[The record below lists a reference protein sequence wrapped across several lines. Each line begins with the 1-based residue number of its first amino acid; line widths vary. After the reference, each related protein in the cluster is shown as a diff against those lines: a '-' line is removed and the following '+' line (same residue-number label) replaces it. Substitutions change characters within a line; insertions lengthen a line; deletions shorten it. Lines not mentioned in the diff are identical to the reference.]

1 MSILNPLTWFR
12 SQPEQKSSA
21 VGGLISTYELGRP
34 VWTDHNYENLARETY
49 LMNPVGF
56 RCVKKIATSAASV
69 KWLLHDAN
77 GKEILGHPILT
88 LLQRPNPSLSGI
100 SFLEA
105 VYAYLLLSGNSYIE
119 SVGPNNKPPR
129 ELWNLRP
136 DRMMVI
142 PGAFGTPQGYEYL
155 VNGRTS
161 RFAVDPITARGPVLQ
176 IKEFNP
182 LNDWYGMSR
191 VIPAAKAVDRHN
203 AAAAHNTALLQNG
216 ARPSGA
222 LVFPPVKVGGMDGE
236 QSAPPEVIQAAEKRL
251 RDHHSGPANSGKPMV
266 LGGNVEWIQMGMTPL
281 EMDFEALKD
290 DAARDIC
297 IAWGVPHVLIV
308 KGSSTF
314 NNISEAKLEFYEDTV
329 IPTIDLV
336 ASELNNWLT
345 PQFGEGLVLSPDLDS
360 VSALEP
366 RRESKRQSTLGL
378 FEKGLLDSTEARE
391 ALQYGPRNKD
401 AVLGVDAPTLAA
413 LIAAIPE
420 VGMQPLARYMVSVGL
435 VPPSTTEEDL
445 LDAAN
450 DLLEDDD
457 VPPPP
462 TEEAE
467 DDADAV

>member
-12 SQPEQKSSA
+12 GQPEQKSSA
-21 VGGLISTYELGRP
+21 VGGLISTYDVGRP
-34 VWTDHNYENLARETY
+34 VWTDHKYENLARETY

-56 RCVKKIATSAASV
+56 RCVKKIATAAASV
-69 KWLLHDAN
+69 KWLLHDSS
-77 GKEILGHPILT
+77 GKEILEHPILT
-88 LLQRPNPSLSGI
+88 LLRRPNPSLSGV

-136 DRMMVI
+136 DRMMVV
-142 PGAFGTPQGYEYL
+142 PGAYGTPQGFEYL
-155 VNGRTS
+155 VNGRTL

-191 VIPAAKAVDRHN
+191 VIPAARAVDRHN

-251 RDHHSGPANSGKPMV
+251 REHHSGPSNSGKPMV
-266 LGGNVEWIQMGMTPL
+266 LGGNVSWIQMGMTPVD
-281 EMDFEALKD
+281 MDFDLLKD

-314 NNISEAKLEFYEDTV
+314 NNIAEAKLELYEDTV

-336 ASELNNWLT
+336 SSELNNWLT
-345 PQFGEGLVLSPDLDS
+345 PQFGDGLFLSPDLDS

-366 RRESKRQSTLGL
+366 RRESKRKSTLEL
-378 FEKGLLDSTEARE
+378 FEKGLLDSEEARE
-391 ALQYGPRNKD
+391 ALQYGPRGKD
-401 AVLGVDAPTLAA
+401 AVLGVDATVLAA
-413 LIAAIPE
+413 LVAAAPD
-420 VGMQPLARYMVSVGL
+420 VGMQPLTRYMLSVGL
-435 VPPSTTEEDL
+435 LPAGTSEADIL
-445 LDAAN
+445 AAAN
-450 DLLEDDD
+450 AAFDDGLD
-457 VPPPP
+457 DTEIVE
-462 TEEAE
+462 EEA
-467 DDADAV
+467 DDAV